1 MGPLVAR
8 VEPYALV
15 GLSPGT
21 HLGMPSA
28 HLTLVLTL
36 DAPLELSGGPM
47 GPDRHRLRVSL
58 AGLHTTPVSIHH
70 EGRMRGIQLALTPA
84 GCRALLACPAGEL
97 AERVVEGADV
107 LGRLADDLRDRLHE
121 AVDADEQVRLVAAGL
136 GRRAA
141 LEPMDPRLA
150 RAWERLAHSHG
161 RVTIA
166 ELADAAGWS
175 RRHFTQRFTAEF
187 GQGPK
192 VVAGLLRFGRS
203 REMVR
208 RGTPAVEVAQRCGY
222 ADQSHLVREWR
233 RHTGTTPGRWAG
245 EDDIAFVQDRTGEA
259 GAS

>member
-36 DAPLELSGGPM
+36 DAPLELSGGPI

-97 AERVVEGADV
+97 AKRVVEGGSAPPTTQPQWARV
-107 LGRLADDLRDRLHE
+107 GRRRLPWLRERSASSPTRSTPSGP
-121 AVDADEQVRLVAAGL
+121 AVGL
-136 GRRAA
+136 GTHRRAPPA
-141 LEPMDPRLA
+141 SL
-150 RAWERLAHSHG
+150 
-161 RVTIA
+161 V
-166 ELADAAGWS
+166 WS
-175 RRHFTQRFTAEF
+175 D
-187 GQGPK
+187 GM
-192 VVAGLLRFGRS
+192 S
-203 REMVR
+203 R
-208 RGTPAVEVAQRCGY
+208 GG
-222 ADQSHLVREWR
+222 
-233 RHTGTTPGRWAG
+233 
-245 EDDIAFVQDRTGEA
+245 
-259 GAS
+259 

>member
-36 DAPLELSGGPM
+36 DAPLELSGGPI

-97 AERVVEGADV
+97 AERVVEG
-107 LGRLADDLRDRLHE
+107 RTSSDDWRTTCVTGCTRPST
-121 AVDADEQVRLVAAGL
+121 
-136 GRRAA
+136 
-141 LEPMDPRLA
+141 PMSRSA
-150 RAWERLAHSHG
+150 
-161 RVTIA
+161 
-166 ELADAAGWS
+166 WS
-175 RRHFTQRFTAEF
+175 RRGSVGEPRSNPWIRVWLAHGNDWRTAMD
-187 GQGPK
+187 
-192 VVAGLLRFGRS
+192 A
-203 REMVR
+203 
-208 RGTPAVEVAQRCGY
+208 
-222 ADQSHLVREWR
+222 
-233 RHTGTTPGRWAG
+233 
-245 EDDIAFVQDRTGEA
+245 
-259 GAS
+259 

>member
-1 MGPLVAR
+1 
-8 VEPYALV
+8 
-15 GLSPGT
+15 
-21 HLGMPSA
+21 
-28 HLTLVLTL
+28 
-36 DAPLELSGGPM
+36 
-47 GPDRHRLRVSL
+47 
-58 AGLHTTPVSIHH
+58 
-70 EGRMRGIQLALTPA
+70 
-84 GCRALLACPAGEL
+84 
-97 AERVVEGADV
+97 
-107 LGRLADDLRDRLHE
+107 
-121 AVDADEQVRLVAAGL
+121 
-136 GRRAA
+136 
-141 LEPMDPRLA
+141 MDPRLA

-208 RGTPAVEVAQRCGY
+208 RGIPAVEVAQRCGY

>member
-1 MGPLVAR
+1 
-8 VEPYALV
+8 
-15 GLSPGT
+15 
-21 HLGMPSA
+21 MPSA

-166 ELADAAGWS
+166 ELADDAG
-175 RRHFTQRFTAEF
+175 
-187 GQGPK
+187 
-192 VVAGLLRFGRS
+192 S

-208 RGTPAVEVAQRCGY
+208 RGIPAVEVAQRCGY